1 MAFLKHRA
9 VIEIPFP
16 HETADKHKTG
26 TTGEMLPSIHVPY
39 PVYPIQRTC
48 RIGSV
53 HPLKMRNKFRTTK
66 PKMNE
71 LADRLA

>member
-26 TTGEMLPSIHVPY
+26 TTGEMLPSTADPCAAPRY
-39 PVYPIQRTC
+39 P
-48 RIGSV
+48 
-53 HPLKMRNKFRTTK
+53 
-66 PKMNE
+66 
-71 LADRLA
+71 ARLNIRSHNATRYRGLVG